1 MTKLHV
7 TTVLLATMAV
17 AAASACGPRRVT
29 TPAPSSGSL
38 VVLLADADGTVG
50 RATVSNEGRSVDL
63 AADRDGTVVAMN
75 QPPRAAAAVAETEV
89 QRVFGDALAVLPPAP
104 QQFILQFQFD
114 SDELTAEGR
123 RLLPDIIRSVTE
135 RPVPEV
141 DVIGHTDSTG
151 AAASNVALGL
161 KRAASVRELLVKAGL
176 DASLI
181 DVRSHGESDPLVRTA
196 DNTYE
201 AKNRRVEVLVR

>member
-1 MTKLHV
+1 
-7 TTVLLATMAV
+7 
-17 AAASACGPRRVT
+17 
-29 TPAPSSGSL
+29 
-38 VVLLADADGTVG
+38 
-50 RATVSNEGRSVDL
+50 
-63 AADRDGTVVAMN
+63 MN
-75 QPPRAAAAVAETEV
+75 QPPRAAAAVAEAEV